1 MQCSILGIAE
11 AEVGGA
17 EAEVRH
23 LWAPPSRAEARL
35 LRRTGAK
42 ARVARGRRAPLCCQV
57 HTPAAL
63 RPDV

>member
-1 MQCSILGIAE
+1 MTE
-11 AEVGGA
+11 AEVSGA

-42 ARVARGRRAPLCCQV
+42 ARVARVARGRRAALCRQV
-57 HTPAAL
+57 HTRGAL
-63 RPDV
+63 SQA

>member
-1 MQCSILGIAE
+1 MTE
-11 AEVGGA
+11 AEVSGA

-42 ARVARGRRAPLCCQV
+42 ARVARGRRAALCRQV
-57 HTPAAL
+57 HTRGAL
-63 RPDV
+63 SQA